1 MAFLL
6 SVFVLAASLHVVV
19 PLALL
24 IGWFAGGIYLLM
36 AMAGVMY
43 AAWESAGAVSDISG
57 AIYLIALIATIL
69 AITTHA
75 ELLWGMYLLMP
86 TSLGTILMLVAF
98 LVLPLYVSAIPV
110 LQWATNRG
118 SR

>member
-43 AAWESAGAVSDISG
+43 AAWESAGAVSASVSVNPESNNLALPHQANLFLPLQLNCYSG
-57 AIYLIALIATIL
+57 
-69 AITTHA
+69 HH
-75 ELLWGMYLLMP
+75 YLLAPSECISFHRSSLLLETPSCPHPSTP
-86 TSLGTILMLVAF
+86 T
-98 LVLPLYVSAIPV
+98 
-110 LQWATNRG
+110 
-118 SR
+118 